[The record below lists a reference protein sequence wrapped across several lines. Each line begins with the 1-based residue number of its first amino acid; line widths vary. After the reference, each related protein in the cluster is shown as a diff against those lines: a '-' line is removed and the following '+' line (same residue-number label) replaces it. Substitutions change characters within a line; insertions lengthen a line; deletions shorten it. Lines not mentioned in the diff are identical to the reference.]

1 MINKITMKECQN
13 ICLEVKFHKPF
24 VWGDEY
30 QISITTNLM
39 CIHLL
44 RIRKNEEKD
53 HRVSLSGLDYHN
65 IVTQFRNLILSSH
78 NIDINNDGDR
88 YDEPGAYLY
97 IYFSDGHIS
106 HTVELSGWS
115 NHKVIHIFLNRIFEI
130 IPKFKLIYDGKKT
143 ILEGITIVYD
153 HGEYMSV
160 FSNGHYY
167 SYDICH
173 NDQLLKPLDGI
184 NTFDAEEILF
194 AGEHDL
200 EEFSQS
206 CKTAMLKSVICI
218 FAYNC
223 KVDYCDVIDFIIEE
237 FGDIPPNF
245 RITKEIHLAALY
257 FGISHKG
264 NFNATII
271 RGNESCKFDACDGLV
286 EILDEYS
293 EIDGSTI
300 ELDEGSLQEVIAGGY
315 MVNRVNYETRN
326 NGKLWRNVLL
336 LDYFPYD
343 IRYTTADD
351 GKCYLLLFSGYTL
364 PTIKKEKITIIHESF
379 ILWLKIGE
387 KVFKCYSP
395 FMLRMDDDIQLEIDH
410 DCTGVPVFR
419 LTTDN
424 YHYTYT
430 FTMKDLLYAS
440 RYNNLKFRR

>member
-1 MINKITMKECQN
+1 MCQN
-13 ICLEVKFHKPF
+13 NCLEVKFHEPF
-24 VWGDEY
+24 VWGDAY
-30 QISITTNLM
+30 KINVASN
-39 CIHLL
+39 LL
-44 RIRKNEEKD
+44 RISKNKD
-53 HRVSLSGLDYHN
+53 NDYRIVLRGHEYQN

-78 NIDINNDGDR
+78 NIDINSDGDR

-173 NDQLLKPLDGI
+173 IDQLLKPLDGI

-200 EEFSQS
+200 EEFFQS
-206 CKTAMLKSVICI
+206 CKTDMLKSVICI

-223 KVDYCDVIDFIIEE
+223 KVDYCDVIDFIVEE

-257 FGISHKG
+257 FGISHKD

-351 GKCYLLLFSGYTL
+351 GKCYFLLFSGYTL

-419 LTTDN
+419 LTSDN

-440 RYNNLKFRR
+440 RYNNLRFRR

>member
-1 MINKITMKECQN
+1 MMCQN
-13 ICLEVKFHKPF
+13 NCLEVKFHEPF

-44 RIRKNEEKD
+44 RNRKNEDKD
-53 HRVSLSGLDYHN
+53 YRIVLQDHEYQN
-65 IVTQFRNLILSSH
+65 IVTRFRDLILSTH
-78 NIDINNDGDR
+78 NVEINSDGDR

-97 IYFSDGHIS
+97 IYLSEGHLS

-143 ILEGITIVYD
+143 ILEDITIVYD
-153 HGEYMSV
+153 HGEYVSV
-160 FSNGHYY
+160 FSSGNYY
-167 SYDICH
+167 SYDIFH
-173 NDQLLKPLDGI
+173 SDQLIKQHDSI
-184 NTFDAEEILF
+184 NASNVEEISF
-194 AGEHDL
+194 AGGLDL
-200 EEFSQS
+200 DEFFQS
-206 CKTAMLKSVICI
+206 SKTDMLKSVICI

-223 KVDYCDVIDFIIEE
+223 NVDYCDVLSFIIEE

-257 FGISHKG
+257 FGISHKD

-315 MVNRVNYETRN
+315 MVDRVNYETRN

-351 GKCYLLLFSGYTL
+351 GKCYFLLFSGYTL

-395 FMLRMDDDIQLEIDH
+395 FMLSMDDDIQLEIDH

-430 FTMKDLLYAS
+430 FTMKDLLFAS
-440 RYNNLKFRR
+440 RYDNDNN